1 MTKTQRNDYQRALRH
16 LQSAMEIFGK
26 ISKENQKDWDVDNW
40 ATQVQAVIECDN
52 GQAGIIPFINNS

>member
-26 ISKENQKDWDVDNW
+26 ISKENQNDMDCDRFAYEVGL
-40 ATQVQAVIECDN
+40 VIECDN